1 MLSVEQAL
9 ERILG
14 AMAPLPA
21 EQISVADGLGRVL
34 AQDIVARRTQPP
46 AAMSAMDGYA
56 VRARDVAEVPAK
68 LNIVGQAPAGG
79 AWQGSLGEGEAVRI
93 FTGGPVPDGADT
105 VIMQEN
111 TEAGDGTVTVLTGA
125 PKGRFVRPAGLDFS
139 EGDVL
144 LGAGCLLTARG
155 VALAAAMN
163 TPWIMVHRR
172 PRVAILVTG
181 DEVVMPGDPM
191 KPNQIVSSNSLGMAA
206 MVRVFGGEPCM
217 LGIAPDDREAL
228 ASMAAGARGA
238 DLLLTSGGA
247 SVGDHDLVQS
257 VLGEIGFELGFWKI
271 AMRPGK
277 PLIFGHVGDTP
288 VLGLP
293 GNPVSAL
300 VCSMLFLRPALAR
313 MQGMDANGGDK
324 YRIIA
329 RLAEPLAENDER
341 QDYLRGGLAS
351 DEQGESVVTPFT
363 QQDSSM
369 LNMLAHADCLI
380 VRPPQAPALAAGERV
395 PVIPIPG
402 GLSRA

>member
-9 ERILG
+9 KRILG
-14 AMAPLPA
+14 AVAPLPA

-56 VRARDVAEVPAK
+56 VRAMDVATVPATLK
-68 LNIVGQAPAGG
+68 VVGQAPAGG
-79 AWQGSLGEGEAVRI
+79 AWEGTLGAGEAVRI
-93 FTGGPVPDGADT
+93 FTGGPVPDGADAI
-105 VIMQEN
+105 VMQEN
-111 TEAGDGTVTVLTGA
+111 TDPGDGTVTVLEGVPA
-125 PKGRFVRPAGLDFS
+125 GRFIRQAGLDFS

-144 LGAGCLLTARG
+144 LPAGRLLTARD

-181 DEVVMPGDPM
+181 DEIVMPGDPVG
-191 KPNQIVSSNSLGMAA
+191 PNQIVSSNSLGMAS
-206 MVRVFGGEPCM
+206 MVQVFGGEPYM

-228 ASMAAGARGA
+228 AAMAGGAKGA

-277 PLIFGHVGDTP
+277 PLIFGHIGDTP

-300 VCSMLFLRPALAR
+300 VCSLIYLRPALAR
-313 MQGMDANGGDK
+313 MLGMEANGGEEQLLT
-324 YRIIA
+324 A
-329 RLAEPLAENDER
+329 RLAASLGENDER
-341 QDYLRGGLAS
+341 QDYLRGALS
-351 DEQGESVVTPFT
+351 NNGEGELLVTPFT
-363 QQDSSM
+363 RQDSSM
-369 LNMLAHADCLI
+369 LNMLAQADCLI
-380 VRPPQAPALAAGERV
+380 IRRPHAPAMAVGDRV

-402 GLSRA
+402 GLRKA

>member
-21 EQISVADGLGRVL
+21 EQIGVADGMGRVL

-46 AAMSAMDGYA
+46 MAMSAMDGYA
-56 VRARDVAEVPAK
+56 VRAADLVQVPVK
-68 LNIVGQAPAGG
+68 LRIVGQAPAGA
-79 AWQGSLGEGEAVRI
+79 AWPGTLGEGEAVRI
-93 FTGGPVPDGADT
+93 FTGGPVPDGADA
-105 VIMQEN
+105 VVMQEN
-111 TEAGDGTVTVLTGA
+111 TETGDGTVTVLESA
-125 PKGRFVRPAGLDFS
+125 PPGHFIRAAGLDFR

-144 LGAGCLLTARG
+144 LPAGRLLTARD

-181 DEVVMPGDPM
+181 DEIVMPGDPVG
-191 KPNQIVSSNSLGMAA
+191 PDQIVSSNSLGMAA
-206 MVRVFGGEPCM
+206 MARVFGGEPYL

-228 ASMAAGARGA
+228 AAMAGGAKGA

-247 SVGDHDLVQS
+247 SVGDHDLVQN

-300 VCSMLFLRPALAR
+300 VCSILFLRPALAR
-313 MQGMDANGGDK
+313 MQGLTEAAAGNGPT
-324 YRIIA
+324 A
-329 RLAEPLAENDER
+329 RLAEPLAENDGR
-341 QDYLRGGLAS
+341 QDYLRGALSNDAN
-351 DEQGESVVTPFT
+351 GEMTVTVFAR
-363 QQDSSM
+363 QDSSM
-369 LNMLAHADCLI
+369 LNMLAQADCLV
-380 VRPPQAPALAAGERV
+380 VRPPHAPPAAAGERV
-395 PVIPIPG
+395 PIIPIPG
-402 GLSRA
+402 SLNRA

>member
-14 AMAPLPA
+14 AMSPLPG
-21 EQISVADGLGRVL
+21 EQVSVADGLGRVL
-34 AQDIVARRTQPP
+34 ASDVVARRTQPP

-56 VRARDVAEVPAK
+56 VRAADVAQVPAALK
-68 LNIVGQAPAGG
+68 VVGQAPAGG
-79 AWQGSLGEGEAVRI
+79 GWEGTLGAGEAVRI
-93 FTGGPVPDGADT
+93 FTGGPVPDGADAI
-105 VIMQEN
+105 VIQEN
-111 TEAGDGTVTVLTGA
+111 TEAGDGKVTVLQSA
-125 PKGRFVRPAGLDFS
+125 PEGRFIRPAGLDFT
-139 EGDVL
+139 EGDAL
-144 LGAGCLLTARG
+144 LPAGRLLTARDI
-155 VALAAAMN
+155 ALAAAAN
-163 TPWIMVHRR
+163 RPWIMVHRR

-181 DEVVMPGDPM
+181 DEVVMPGDPLA
-191 KPNQIVSSNSLGMAA
+191 PNQIVSSNSLGMAA
-206 MVRVFGGEPCM
+206 MVRVFGGEPYL

-228 ASMAAGARGA
+228 AAMAAGAKGA

-313 MQGMDANGGDK
+313 MLGMPDAGMANGQT
-324 YRIIA
+324 A
-329 RLAEPLAENDER
+329 RLAIPLDENDER
-341 QDYLRGGLAS
+341 QDYLRGTLAN
-351 DEQGESVVTPFT
+351 DETGDLLVIPFT
-363 QQDSSM
+363 RQDSSM
-369 LNMLAHADCLI
+369 LNMLAQADCLV
-380 VRPPQAPALAAGERV
+380 VRPPHAPALAAGERV

-402 GLSRA
+402 SLPRA

>member
-21 EQISVADGLGRVL
+21 EQISVADGLGRIL
-34 AQDIVARRTQPP
+34 AEDIVARRTQPP
-46 AAMSAMDGYA
+46 AAVSAMDGYA
-56 VRARDVAEVPAK
+56 VRAADVEQVPVT
-68 LNIVGQAPAGG
+68 LTMVGEAPAGDAFKG
-79 AWQGSLGEGEAVRI
+79 TVGKGEAVRI
-93 FTGGPVPDGADT
+93 FTGGPVPDGANA
-105 VIMQEN
+105 VVMQEN
-111 TEAGDGTVTVLTGA
+111 TEAGNGA
-125 PKGRFVRPAGLDFS
+125 ITILEPVPKGRFVRPAGLDFS

-144 LGAGCLLTARG
+144 LRAGRLLTARD

-163 TPWIMVHRR
+163 RPWIMVHRR

-181 DEVVMPGDPM
+181 DEIVMPGDPIG
-191 KPNQIVSSNSLGMAA
+191 PDQIVSSNSLGMSA
-206 MVRVFGGEPCM
+206 MVRVFGGEPHV

-228 ASMAAGARGA
+228 AAMAGGAKGA

-300 VCSMLFLRPALAR
+300 VCSILFLRPALAR
-313 MQGMDANGGDK
+313 MLGMDASNGEH
-324 YRIIA
+324 RLTA
-329 RLAEPLAENDER
+329 RLTEPLAENDER
-341 QDYLRGGLAS
+341 QDYLRGTLTNNS
-351 DEQGESVVTPFT
+351 DGELLVTPFT
-363 QQDSSM
+363 RQDSSM
-369 LNMLAHADCLI
+369 LNMLAQADCLV
-380 VRPPQAPALAAGERV
+380 VRPPKAPALAADERV

-402 GLSRA
+402 GLHGA

>member
-14 AMAPLPA
+14 AVAPLPA

-56 VRARDVAEVPAK
+56 VRAVDVATVPAK
-68 LNIVGQAPAGG
+68 LKVVGQAPAGG
-79 AWQGSLGEGEAVRI
+79 AWEGTLGAGEAVRI
-93 FTGGPVPDGADT
+93 FTGGPVPDGADAI
-105 VIMQEN
+105 VMQEN
-111 TEAGDGTVTVLTGA
+111 TEPGDGTVTVLEGA
-125 PKGRFVRPAGLDFS
+125 PAGRFIRQAGLDFS

-144 LGAGCLLTARG
+144 LPAGRLLTARD

-181 DEVVMPGDPM
+181 DEIVMPGDPVG
-191 KPNQIVSSNSLGMAA
+191 PNQIVSSNSLGMASI
-206 MVRVFGGEPCM
+206 VQVFGGEPYM

-228 ASMAAGARGA
+228 AAMAGGAKGA

-257 VLGEIGFELGFWKI
+257 VLGEIGFELDFWKI

-277 PLIFGHVGDTP
+277 PLIFGHIGDTP
-288 VLGLP
+288 VLGLR

-300 VCSMLFLRPALAR
+300 VCSVIYLRPVLAR
-313 MQGMDANGGDK
+313 MLGMEANGGEEQLLT
-324 YRIIA
+324 A
-329 RLAEPLAENDER
+329 RLTASLGDNDER
-341 QDYLRGGLAS
+341 QDYLRGTLS
-351 DEQGESVVTPFT
+351 NNGEGELLVTPFT
-363 QQDSSM
+363 RQDSSM
-369 LNMLAHADCLI
+369 LNMLALADCLVI
-380 VRPPQAPALAAGERV
+380 RQPHAPALAVGDRV

-402 GLSRA
+402 GLRKA